1 MTYDILV
8 ASSGGYFDHP
18 LYEALANAGCT
29 FPASQGE
36 VSSTELRPRC
46 SYVSAVNRVRNRRRR
61 AGGGERHVLHSVEL
75 TAA

>member
-18 LYEALANAGCT
+18 PYEALTNAGCT

-36 VSSTELRPRC
+36 VSSTELRPRR
-46 SYVSAVNRVRNRRRR
+46 SYVGPVNRVRNRRRR
-61 AGGGERHVLHSVEL
+61 AGSGERHVLHSVEL